1 VRTLPLRLAPI
12 AGESLPGYVARY
24 AHTFRF
30 PPGEVIHALGLDGGA
45 GGIEGAGRYGVSLSP
60 ERLAHAAFATR
71 IAPEVLEG
79 MLLSRY
85 AGRAFELS
93 ALQAPAALARAAQ
106 AHEVLI
112 WSSRFCPRCLRQDG
126 AWRVRWQ
133 LAWSVACPTHRV
145 LLHRV
150 CPRCGLVPAIGK
162 RWSRDR
168 FGGDP
173 PDPRRCPQRI
183 EGKLCRARLTAV
195 RTSSVPREVLD
206 AQRWIDELLDG
217 RAEPTLAG
225 AELPSPVYLR
235 DLLTLCNLLEL
246 HGPPAAGQSSPAQ
259 TGRRLHDHPEALAAL
274 LPAALALAD
283 LPNPDALA
291 GALRELADRR
301 YRADGQ
307 TLLATKS
314 GPMSDHLKTIVRRAV
329 SQAVWASASRQL
341 GIHPS
346 VHRRPDDLD
355 PRLQPRHVPQLFWS
369 EDYQRE
375 IACLFD
381 FDDFTHWLGRRF
393 CSVLLVRM
401 LKPINWEGAVRYLEF
416 PDSERF
422 INDGY
427 STTFAKLRT
436 HGRFDE
442 LARRAKRIANQHA
455 DQGLVDYKQRRAL
468 LADWTGID
476 AATWPL
482 LQPRPRPQPWRVERT
497 PAARRAHASVWL
509 WSQLTS
515 GHERAAPV
523 ALPRINLGWHTYF
536 VRDSLPALRERLLI
550 LGELLLQTPAD
561 ARQTLPTRLAATLHK
576 RGHLAHYF
584 YLDIPP
590 LAGQLSEADIRG
602 HRVTPSNPPPP
613 YVEPVIAERV
623 LTHVAAHT
631 GVDVPSLTTRSR
643 QPRTPPAIRHAR
655 RLAAALLRQT
665 ALASWA
671 AIAATIGGHP
681 NRLADDENAYR
692 AARERDARLA
702 SELDQLVRSVDN
714 WKAPAPPAPTT
725 PHRERM
731 ESVAAAIKTRAEELF
746 SASHGANAARR
757 ASIVTCGQHTDL
769 TTSAIAA
776 IHGVEKAQTTFSDT
790 IVVRRRLADPDFDGP
805 YRQLLTH
812 ARELQR
818 QAGFA
823 NAHLTVG
830 LASSQQRPEARGPTT
845 RQKGN

>member
-12 AGESLPGYVARY
+12 DGESLPGYVARY
-24 AHTFRF
+24 AHSFRF
-30 PPGEVIHALGLDGGA
+30 PPGEVIRALGLDGGS

-60 ERLAHAAFATR
+60 ERLAHAAFATG
-71 IAPEVLEG
+71 IAPEVLNG

-85 AGRAFELS
+85 ASRAFERS
-93 ALQAPAALARAAQ
+93 ALQAPVALAGPAQ
-106 AHEVLI
+106 AREVLI
-112 WSSRFCPRCLRQDG
+112 WTSRFCPRCLRRDG
-126 AWRVRWQ
+126 AWRMRWQ
-133 LAWSVACPTHRV
+133 FAWNVACPAHGV
-145 LLHRV
+145 LLVRV

-162 RWSRDR
+162 RWSRDV
-168 FGGDP
+168 FGEDP
-173 PDPRRCPQRI
+173 PDTRCCPLRV
-183 EGKLCRARLTAV
+183 EGKLCRAPLVDAP
-195 RTSSVPREVLD
+195 TSSVPREVLQ
-206 AQRWIDELLDG
+206 AQRRIDELLDG

-225 AELPSPVYLR
+225 ATLEPPVYLR

-246 HGPPAAGQSSPAQ
+246 HGPPAAGQTSPAQ

-283 LPNPDALA
+283 LPDPDALA
-291 GALRELADRR
+291 KALCELADRR

-307 TLLATKS
+307 PFYATKS
-314 GPMSDHLKTIVRRAV
+314 GPMSEQLQAIVRRAV
-329 SQAVWASASRQL
+329 SQAVWASASRQV

-355 PRLQPRHVPQLFWS
+355 ARLGPRHVPQLFWA

-375 IACLFD
+375 ISCLFD

-401 LKPINWEGAVRYLEF
+401 LKPMNWEGAVRYLEF
-416 PDSERF
+416 PHSERF
-422 INDGY
+422 INEGY
-427 STTFAKLRT
+427 NTTFAKLRT
-436 HGRFDE
+436 NGRFDE
-442 LARRAKRIANQHA
+442 LASRVKRIANQHA

-476 AATWPL
+476 ADTWPL
-482 LQPRPRPQPWRVERT
+482 LQPRPRPQPWRVERS

-509 WSQLTS
+509 WCQLSS

-523 ALPRINLGWHTYF
+523 TLPFDSLGYHTYLI
-536 VRDSLPALRERLLI
+536 RDALPALRERLLI

-561 ARQTLPTRLAATLHK
+561 ARQTLPTRLAATLHR
-576 RGHLAHYF
+576 RGHLAEYF
-584 YLDIPP
+584 YLDTPP
-590 LAGQLSEADIRG
+590 LAGQLSEADIRA

-613 YVEPVIAERV
+613 HVEPLIAERV
-623 LTHVAAHT
+623 LAHVAAHT
-631 GVDVPSLTTRSR
+631 GVDIPSLTSRSQ

-692 AARERDARLA
+692 AARERDPRLA
-702 SELDQLVRSVDN
+702 RERDQLALAIEN
-714 WKAPAPPAPTT
+714 WTPAPAPPTR

-746 SASHGANAARR
+746 AASHGANAARR
-757 ASIVTCGQHTDL
+757 TSIVAGDQHTDL
-769 TTSAIAA
+769 TRNAIAA
-776 IHGVEKAQTTFSDT
+776 IHGVKKEQTAFSEA
-790 IVVRRRLADPDFDGP
+790 IVTRRRRADPDFDHR
-805 YRQLLTH
+805 YRQLLEH
-812 ARELQR
+812 ARQLQR

-823 NAHLTVG
+823 NARLSVG
-830 LASSQQRPEARGPTT
+830 LAGGRPRPEAQGPTIP
-845 RQKGN
+845 QMGN